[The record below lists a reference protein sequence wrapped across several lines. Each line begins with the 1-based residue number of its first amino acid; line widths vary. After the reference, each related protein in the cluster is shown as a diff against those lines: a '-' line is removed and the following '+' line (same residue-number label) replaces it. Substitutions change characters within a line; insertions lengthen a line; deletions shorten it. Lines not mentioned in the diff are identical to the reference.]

1 MKLKKLQQQKN
12 RNIIKQEMSSLIIE
26 NVNLRQQ

>member
-1 MKLKKLQQQKN
+1 MKLTKLQQQKN